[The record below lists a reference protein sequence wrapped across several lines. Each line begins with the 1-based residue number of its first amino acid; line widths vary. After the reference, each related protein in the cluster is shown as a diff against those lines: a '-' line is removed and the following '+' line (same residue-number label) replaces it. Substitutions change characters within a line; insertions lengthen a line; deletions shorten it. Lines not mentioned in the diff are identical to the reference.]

1 MQKKSLNLIFNL
13 LKIKKIDFINNRLI
27 VEIFTGIKVYR
38 FWISKK
44 NHIDILKTLDF
55 LFFDKITYIY
65 VENFSL
71 ELFNSLLQNLSN
83 ICFIEV
89 LVKKKKIYFIHMYY
103 NNRFF
108 YFYNTS
114 LILPFSQEK
123 YNIYALIFEEQ
134 SLLLNFHQKLNVN
147 KLKLTKYST
156 ATSLYLRLFSI
167 RVHYFTSLKLKLQYA
182 NYVRQS
188 FLGGRIFLKDTF
200 NFQNYIYDINFQYGW
215 NMRKKYPVYPLKEI
229 TNCFDI
235 STQLGFLKVKII
247 HLPNRY
253 VSLFPNYKIN
263 HVFILYS
270 GELKFLIDLGL
281 KFKIISGVLF
291 KEKKIFNSYYN
302 MILDNWNISSR
313 LDKNLKKNALV
324 SLYGRLGMNV
334 EKSQKITYPYI
345 HLSAAISSEARIQTL
360 KYLIS
365 YRRFWYYS
373 DTDSLF
379 LTKPINFKYISTKI
393 GLLKSILSKSFSI
406 KLSLFIR
413 ARFYMIC
420 LKNKISLKHFFIL
433 KCSGIEKYKIKPIS
447 FFQVI
452 FNKIITIRIS
462 YLNNISF
469 LLVLKIKP
477 RKVINYNSLKTLKL
491 ISH

>member
-1 MQKKSLNLIFNL
+1 
-13 LKIKKIDFINNRLI
+13 
-27 VEIFTGIKVYR
+27 
-38 FWISKK
+38 
-44 NHIDILKTLDF
+44 
-55 LFFDKITYIY
+55 
-65 VENFSL
+65 
-71 ELFNSLLQNLSN
+71 
-83 ICFIEV
+83 
-89 LVKKKKIYFIHMYY
+89 
-103 NNRFF
+103 
-108 YFYNTS
+108 
-114 LILPFSQEK
+114 
-123 YNIYALIFEEQ
+123 
-134 SLLLNFHQKLNVN
+134 
-147 KLKLTKYST
+147 
-156 ATSLYLRLFSI
+156 
-167 RVHYFTSLKLKLQYA
+167 
-182 NYVRQS
+182 
-188 FLGGRIFLKDTF
+188 
-200 NFQNYIYDINFQYGW
+200 
-215 NMRKKYPVYPLKEI
+215 
-229 TNCFDI
+229 
-235 STQLGFLKVKII
+235 
-247 HLPNRY
+247 
-253 VSLFPNYKIN
+253 
-263 HVFILYS
+263 
-270 GELKFLIDLGL
+270 
-281 KFKIISGVLF
+281 
-291 KEKKIFNSYYN
+291 
-302 MILDNWNISSR
+302 LDNWNISSR

-406 KLSLFIR
+406 KLTLFIR

-420 LKNKISLKHFFIL
+420 LKNKISLKQFFIL
-433 KCSGIEKYKIKPIS
+433 KCSGIEKYKVKPIS